1 MNQAIKTAKLPGHDY
16 AYSTPLADLD
26 PSNPLRWPTQ
36 EMWAIFERLRN
47 EDPLHF
53 CKEGWIT

>member
-36 EMWAIFERLRN
+36 EMWAIF
-47 EDPLHF
+47 
-53 CKEGWIT
+53 